1 MLDTRRSVEK
11 QKCSTAHARA
21 RAPRPRA
28 MPRENDD
35 VNTADASPSAAAFF
49 ADDERY
55 VPRAALL
62 RASRIGERLRATWS
76 ARRIAGDAAPETIVV
91 VTSGG
96 TTAPLERAQVR
107 CVDNFSSGA
116 RGARLVEELL
126 RRGDCDVVMLQ
137 REGSCAPHERM
148 VNESLVNDARAREIG
163 RAPHAL
169 DAFETNSCG
178 VLTQALR
185 GVEAESERLIV
196 VRFKTL
202 YEYLTSLK
210 ATCEAV
216 GDEAKARGGRA
227 VVVLAAAVSDFYV
240 PWCDLPEHK
249 IQSSAHGAA
258 GLELT
263 LKPVPKM
270 LGMIKHEWCP
280 EAFAVG
286 FKLETDVD
294 LLADK
299 ARKSLERYRLDAVV
313 ANELTTRYDY
323 VTVFAADGSSKKLE
337 RDPNPRPPTLGLG
350 YGAASLD
357 GQIVD
362 ELLRL
367 ATARHP

>member
-1 MLDTRRSVEK
+1 
-11 QKCSTAHARA
+11 
-21 RAPRPRA
+21 
-28 MPRENDD
+28 
-35 VNTADASPSAAAFF
+35 
-49 ADDERY
+49 
-55 VPRAALL
+55 
-62 RASRIGERLRATWS
+62 
-76 ARRIAGDAAPETIVV
+76 IVV

-148 VNESLVNDARAREIG
+148 VNESLVNDSRAREIG
-163 RAPHAL
+163 RAPHA
-169 DAFETNSCG
+169 
-178 VLTQALR
+178 
-185 GVEAESERLIV
+185 LIV

-249 IQSSAHGAA
+249 IQSSAHSAA

-323 VTVFAADGSSKKLE
+323 VTVFAADGS
-337 RDPNPRPPTLGLG
+337 
-350 YGAASLD
+350 
-357 GQIVD
+357 
-362 ELLRL
+362 
-367 ATARHP
+367 